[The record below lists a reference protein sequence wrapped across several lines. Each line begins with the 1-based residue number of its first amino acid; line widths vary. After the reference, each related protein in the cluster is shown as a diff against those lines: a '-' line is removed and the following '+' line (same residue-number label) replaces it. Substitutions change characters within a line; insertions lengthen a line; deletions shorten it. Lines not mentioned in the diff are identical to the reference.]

1 MAGLARPDDD
11 TLVLGD
17 RAAAKFSVLCFR
29 EGVLTAVESVNV
41 PADHMA
47 ARKLLAA
54 GTGITRD
61 QAETEGFTLKAV
73 ASSPGI
79 PVPA

>member
-1 MAGLARPDDD
+1 
-11 TLVLGD
+11 
-17 RAAAKFSVLCFR
+17 
-29 EGVLTAVESVNV
+29 
-41 PADHMA
+41 MA

-73 ASSPGI
+73 ASTQLV
-79 PVPA
+79 PVVA